1 MAPPNIP
8 QTSSIACPAPL
19 PTWDADPMALNL
31 KGKTVLVTGGA
42 RGIGRAIAERLS
54 DSGANVAICSLR
66 EASLQQALDQLR
78 ARAAAG
84 SGAEIAGIQADVSD
98 RDSVARLFR
107 WLDTEFG
114 GLDVLVNNAGVGIFK
129 DLGSLQADE
138 WRAVLGTNL
147 DGVYYCIHEALPR
160 LRRRGGGWIVN
171 ISSLAGKN
179 PFAGGAAYNASK
191 FGLCGLAEAVMLD
204 HRYEEVKVT
213 TILPGSVS
221 TEFGRGGGAEW
232 KIAPEDVADAV
243 AMVLSMPAR
252 TLISHV
258 EIRPSKPP
266 RK

>member
-1 MAPPNIP
+1 M
-8 QTSSIACPAPL
+8 T
-19 PTWDADPMALNL
+19 LNL
-31 KGKTVLVTGGA
+31 NGKTALVTGGA
-42 RGIGRAIAERLS
+42 RGIGRAIAQRLA
-54 DSGANVAICSLR
+54 GAGAAVAICALHDESVR
-66 EASLQQALDQLR
+66 QAVDWLR
-78 ARAAAG
+78 AGLTSEPAGAG
-84 SGAEIAGIQADVSD
+84 SKIAGMKADVSD
-98 RDSVARLFR
+98 RDSVARLFE
-107 WLDTEFG
+107 WMEAEFG
-114 GLDVLVNNAGVGIFK
+114 GLDILVNNAGIGVFK
-129 DLGSLQADE
+129 DLGAMQAEE

-160 LRRRGGGWIVN
+160 LKARGGGWIVN

-243 AMVLSMPAR
+243 AMVLSMPDR

-258 EIRPSKPP
+258 EMRPSKPP
-266 RK
+266 KK

>member
-1 MAPPNIP
+1 M
-8 QTSSIACPAPL
+8 T
-19 PTWDADPMALNL
+19 LNL
-31 KGKTVLVTGGA
+31 QGKTALVTGGA
-42 RGIGRAIAERLS
+42 RGIGRAIAARLY
-54 DSGANVAICSLR
+54 GAGAAVGICSLR
-66 EASLQQALDQLR
+66 AASLQQGLAHIRVGAGQ
-78 ARAAAG
+78 AA
-84 SGAEIAGIQADVSD
+84 SGAKIAGTQADVSEP
-98 RDSVARLFR
+98 DSIKRLFS
-107 WLDTEFG
+107 WFDAEFG
-114 GLDVLVNNAGVGIFK
+114 GLDILVNNAGIGIFK
-129 DLGSLQADE
+129 DLASLRAEE

-160 LRRRGGGWIVN
+160 LRQRGGGWIVN

-204 HRYEEVKVT
+204 HRYEDVKVT
-213 TILPGSVS
+213 TILPGSVN

-243 AMVLSMPAR
+243 AMVLSMPSR

-266 RK
+266 KK